1 MLKTMEEEFPK
12 GVEFTH
18 PQGGLFT
25 WVTLPEGIDAGEMA
39 KKCLEKNVAYVPGAS
54 FYPNGGVFNTCR
66 LNYSN
71 MPEDKIVEG
80 IKRMGEVLREELSKN
95 DKELAMNK

>member
-1 MLKTMEEEFPK
+1 
-12 GVEFTH
+12 
-18 PQGGLFT
+18 
-25 WVTLPEGIDAGEMA
+25 
-39 KKCLEKNVAYVPGAS
+39 
-54 FYPNGGVFNTCR
+54 
-66 LNYSN
+66 